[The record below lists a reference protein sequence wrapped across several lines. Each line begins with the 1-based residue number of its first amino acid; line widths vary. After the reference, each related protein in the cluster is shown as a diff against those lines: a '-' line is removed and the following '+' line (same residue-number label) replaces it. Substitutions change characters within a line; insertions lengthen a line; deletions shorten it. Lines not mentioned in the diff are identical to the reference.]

1 MCDRQWFIVHPT
13 SQWTLKVNEALSLEK
28 WEYKEMKSN
37 IENVTEAVDQNWEC
51 LDVCLGSR
59 RTVRWAGSFPSVVAG
74 VWGQSSLI

>member
-37 IENVTEAVDQNWEC
+37 IENVTEAVDQNW
-51 LDVCLGSR
+51 DV
-59 RTVRWAGSFPSVVAG
+59 
-74 VWGQSSLI
+74 